1 MKNRIPVSIEDYKN
15 YLNKYGT
22 NRLDSKNEIY
32 CVGSFP
38 PKFYREQHNINEEIF
53 EGIPC
58 NYEILEKTNNQVLI
72 KFKSKSH
79 YEYRLDIFKEINND
93 IWHIAFSEFDNSITD
108 MNNYEVLTDKKESID
123 VFSRLVWILK
133 DLDMNV
139 EYCIGATGDLKKDR
153 IYQYMMR
160 FVSNWEKRDNN
171 DYPLGWGIYFTI

>member
-1 MKNRIPVSIEDYKN
+1 MRNRIPVRIEDYK
-15 YLNKYGT
+15 KYVDKFGT
-22 NRLDSKNEIY
+22 NKLDSKNEIY
-32 CVGSFP
+32 VIGSFP
-38 PKFYREQHNINEEIF
+38 PKFYRELHNIKEEIF
-53 EGIPC
+53 EGTAC

-93 IWHIAFSEFDNSITD
+93 IWHIAFSEFDNSII
-108 MNNYEVLTDKKESID
+108 LTDKKESID

-133 DLDMNV
+133 DLYMNV